1 VIGGED
7 EPHVA
12 FVDQLVEV
20 VEEER
25 LAAFGGHGELEPIP
39 ALGDRL
45 AARGGEAVADRLE
58 QRREGGRGRLDRD
71 VGRVLA
77 EGCSSSVVTS
87 IARRDIDLGGD
98 LAADRERHRL
108 QHREDLRRECVQ
120 VVINRVKHHA
130 ERRESDGRGA
140 VTETPA
146 RNA

>member
-71 VGRVLA
+71 VGRA
-77 EGCSSSVVTS
+77 RGGCSSSVVTS

-98 LAADRERHRL
+98 PRPTGSVTGCNTGR
-108 QHREDLRRECVQ
+108 
-120 VVINRVKHHA
+120 I
-130 ERRESDGRGA
+130 SD
-140 VTETPA
+140 E
-146 RNA
+146 NACRWS